1 MPFAAWA
8 EAVKIGFLWTNDI
21 RPQYRQAFDRGLR
34 ELGYVEGRNI
44 AVEHRSAANS
54 VERLDA
60 LAKDLIALR
69 VRIVVTQGTPAAQA
83 AARANARMP
92 VVIAL
97 GEPNGTKLIDTLA
110 RPGRNVTGL
119 TVLGEL
125 DGKRLEL
132 LKEMR
137 PNASRVSVMFDARV
151 TPWTRTRQSSIEAV
165 GRSLGM
171 SLQFVPLQKPED
183 LAPAFRAAAQSGVD
197 GLLVTPSPLLSF
209 HNEILVQ
216 LAAKYRLPAIY
227 GNPQAVEL
235 GGLMSYGPS
244 YTALFHRAAF
254 YVDKILKGAKPA
266 DLPIEQPS
274 NFELV
279 INRRAARALGID
291 VPRALLL
298 RADELI
304 D

>member
-1 MPFAAWA
+1 MPFAASA
-8 EAVKIGFLWTNDI
+8 EAIRIGFLWTSDI
-21 RPQYRQAFDRGLR
+21 TPQYRQAFDRGLR

-44 AVEHRSAANS
+44 AVQHRSAGNS
-54 VERLDA
+54 VERLDP
-60 LAKDLIALR
+60 LAKELIALP
-69 VRIVVTQGTPAAQA
+69 VRLVVTQGTPAAQA
-83 AARANARMP
+83 AARASARTP

-97 GEPNGTKLIDTLA
+97 GEPNGTTLIDSLA

-119 TVLGEL
+119 TVLAEL

-137 PNASRVSVMFDARV
+137 PKAARVSVMFDARV
-151 TPWTRTRQSSIEAV
+151 APWTSARQSSVEAV

-171 SLQFVPLQKPED
+171 SLQFVPLRQPED
-183 LAPAFRAAAQSGVD
+183 LASAFRAAAQSGVE
-197 GLLVTPSPLLSF
+197 GLLLTPSPLLSF

-254 YVDKILKGAKPA
+254 YVDRILKGANPA
-266 DLPIEQPS
+266 ELPIEQPS
-274 NFELV
+274 NFELA
-279 INRRAARALGID
+279 INQRTARALGIEI
-291 VPRALLL
+291 PRALLL
-298 RADELI
+298 RAGQVVD
-304 D
+304 